1 MSIIMAGSNGAPGS
15 SGEAVSMALDVLGTS
30 LNEFGFGYLQQYFL
44 KAAMLWHRFFWEQH
58 EAAGFCDDG

>member
-1 MSIIMAGSNGAPGS
+1 
-15 SGEAVSMALDVLGTS
+15 MALDVLGTS